1 MEFYLKTFVL
11 DAITP
16 LRFIGEICMSI
27 FTRMRLFQ
35 KAATAILAF
44 FMGMMV
50 LVTIVAHTRRSGST
64 GMDMMKIQ
72 QMQLED
78 KQKKDQQ

>member
-1 MEFYLKTFVL
+1 
-11 DAITP
+11 
-16 LRFIGEICMSI
+16 MSI